1 MKPKLIIESHVP
13 NIPDELAQYFEI
25 QRLAPDE
32 FTPEAVA
39 DADAMIIRTRTRCN
53 ASLLSASK
61 VRFIATATI
70 GTDHIDLPW
79 CAKQGI
85 TIASAPGC
93 NAPAVAQYVMASLL
107 ALFPDG
113 LENRSIAVVGV
124 GHVGSIVVDWAE
136 QLGMRVLK
144 CDPPRAA
151 REPDFDS
158 RPLDEILPLADI
170 VTFHVPHTSAG
181 DYATHHIA
189 DGKTFSLMR
198 NGAVFINSA
207 RGPIVNTPDL
217 IAAIESGKIAHA
229 VIDCW
234 EGEPNVSQRLLQLA
248 TIATP
253 HIAGY
258 SLNGKIR
265 ATSMAVNALC
275 EAFGVDYRMKLSIPT
290 GAARQ
295 VTATAIATSYDPR
308 IDTARLQNYRIEL
321 PDSSETST
329 GEISMEETSAEK
341 LTPLDERSG
350 ETSMDERFRQIS
362 SEVTEKS
369 TSLDEE
375 AFASR
380 FASHFASH
388 FESLRNNYPLR
399 PEVPETE

>member
-85 TIASAPGC
+85 TVASAPGC

-113 LENRSIAVVGV
+113 LENRTIAVVGV
-124 GHVGSIVVDWAE
+124 GHVGSIVADWAE

-181 DYATHHIA
+181 DHATHHIA
-189 DGKTFSLMR
+189 DAKTFSRMR

-217 IAAIESGKIAHA
+217 IAAIESGEIAHA

-308 IDTARLQNYRIEL
+308 IDTARLKNYRIEL

-329 GEISMEETSAEK
+329 GKISMDETSAEK
-341 LTPLDERSG
+341 LTSSEEWL
-350 ETSMDERFRQIS
+350 RQTS
-362 SEVTEKS
+362 SEVAEKA
-369 TSLDEE
+369 TSSDEE
-375 AFASR
+375 AFASH
-380 FASHFASH
+380 FETHFASH

-399 PEVPETE
+399 PEVPETEG

>member
-1 MKPKLIIESHVP
+1 MP

-25 QRLAPDE
+25 QRLDPED

-85 TIASAPGC
+85 TVASAPGC

-113 LENRSIAVVGV
+113 LENRTIAVVGV

-151 REPDFDS
+151 REPDFES

-181 DYATHHIA
+181 DHTTHHIA
-189 DGKTFSLMR
+189 DAKTFSLMR

-207 RGPIVNTPDL
+207 RGPIVNTSDL

-234 EGEPNVSQRLLQLA
+234 EGEPKVSQRLLQLA

-295 VTATAIATSYDPR
+295 VTATAIASSYDPR
-308 IDTARLQNYRIEL
+308 IDTARLKNYRIEL
-321 PDSSETST
+321 PDSSEAST
-329 GEISMEETSAEK
+329 GKISMVETSAEK
-341 LTPLDERSG
+341 LTPLDEASSLKS
-350 ETSMDERFRQIS
+350 TSMDERFGQIS

-375 AFASR
+375 AFASHFASHFASR
-380 FASHFASH
+380 LASHFASH

>member
-25 QRLAPDE
+25 QRLDPE
-32 FTPEAVA
+32 NFTPETVA

-85 TIASAPGC
+85 TVASAPGC

-113 LENRSIAVVGV
+113 LENRTIAVVGV

-151 REPDFDS
+151 RDPDFDS
-158 RPLDEILPLADI
+158 RPLNEILPLADI

-189 DGKTFSLMR
+189 DAKTFSRMR
-198 NGAVFINSA
+198 NGAVIINSA
-207 RGPIVNTPDL
+207 RGPIVNTADL
-217 IAAIESGKIAHA
+217 IEAIESGKIAHA

-295 VTATAIATSYDPR
+295 VTATAITTSYDPR
-308 IDTARLQNYRIEL
+308 IDTARLKNYRIEL
-321 PDSSETST
+321 PDSSEAST

-341 LTPLDERSG
+341 LTTSEERFG
-350 ETSMDERFRQIS
+350 ETSTGQA
-362 SEVTEKS
+362 
-369 TSLDEE
+369 SLNET
-375 AFASR
+375 AFE
-380 FASHFASH
+380 SHFASH

-399 PEVPETE
+399 PEVPEKE

>member
-1 MKPKLIIESHVP
+1 MP

-25 QRLAPDE
+25 QRLDPED

-39 DADAMIIRTRTRCN
+39 YADAMIIRTRTRCN

-113 LENRSIAVVGV
+113 LENRTIAVVGV

-181 DYATHHIA
+181 DFATHHIA
-189 DGKTFSLMR
+189 DAKTFSRMR

-217 IAAIESGKIAHA
+217 IAAIESGEIAHA

-308 IDTARLQNYRIEL
+308 IDTARLKNYRIEL
-321 PDSSETST
+321 PDSSEAST
-329 GEISMEETSAEK
+329 GQASSDETSAEN
-341 LTPLDERSG
+341 LT
-350 ETSMDERFRQIS
+350 TSEEWLRQIS

-369 TSLDEE
+369 TSSDEE
-375 AFASR
+375 AFASN

-399 PEVPETE
+399 SEVPEK

>member
-1 MKPKLIIESHVP
+1 MP

-25 QRLAPDE
+25 QRLDPED

-85 TIASAPGC
+85 TVASAPGC

-113 LENRSIAVVGV
+113 LENRTIAVVGV

-151 REPDFDS
+151 REPDFES

-170 VTFHVPHTSAG
+170 VTFHVPHTSTG
-181 DYATHHIA
+181 DHATHHIA
-189 DGKTFSLMR
+189 DAKIFSRMR
-198 NGAVFINSA
+198 NGAVVINSA

-308 IDTARLQNYRIEL
+308 IDTARLKNYSIEL
-321 PDSSETST
+321 PDSSEAST
-329 GEISMEETSAEK
+329 EKISMEETSAEK
-341 LTPLDERSG
+341 LTTSDEWLG
-350 ETSMDERFRQIS
+350 QTS
-362 SEVTEKS
+362 SEVAEKS
-369 TSLDEE
+369 TASEE
-375 AFASR
+375 AT
-380 FASHFASH
+380 FASH